1 MDSAAAEQTTVY
13 RAAAKVTARRR
24 RPHKWYTK
32 GCFPMKI
39 YSRFI
44 ALALS
49 IVTLCGAFS
58 ACTRGDSNGGGTDTG
73 GSDGGG
79 SSSAAIPLTI
89 WGAQEDQQMLK
100 EMCDAYAKEN
110 PNKTYQFRFGVLGE
124 GNSSDKILNDVEA
137 GPDIFAFPSDRINT
151 FYAGGALARIG
162 GELETQVKANNSEG
176 SVEAA
181 TIRVGD
187 AEHLYAFPIT
197 GDNCYFL
204 YYDKSVF
211 RDPKDLQSLDRILDK
226 AEEAGK
232 KVHFK
237 INDDG
242 WYLASFFFAD
252 EDLKYKVTYNDRMV
266 EEKVEINFDS
276 EDGLEVMKAIRHYIG
291 RDALVAQTDDS
302 KIIAAFTPD
311 REGNRECAA
320 AVSGTWNAATIR
332 ELLGEDFGVCILP
345 TVKIDGEDVRL
356 SGFMGYK
363 LMGVNGYSKNKGEA
377 AKLAAY
383 LTNEENQLKRFRT
396 RGLGP
401 TNKKVASLPEV
412 MDDPVIATV
421 LEQAA
426 YNRSQ
431 KDVPSAFWTPMASL
445 ITPLIT
451 AKTEGKTVSD
461 GQLQEYL
468 NALCKQI
475 RK

>member
-1 MDSAAAEQTTVY
+1 MIKLTAVALVLCMLGGALTACRRGGGDSTDT
-13 RAAAKVTARRR
+13 
-24 RPHKWYTK
+24 
-32 GCFPMKI
+32 G
-39 YSRFI
+39 
-44 ALALS
+44 
-49 IVTLCGAFS
+49 
-58 ACTRGDSNGGGTDTG
+58 SNGGSGN
-73 GSDGGG
+73 GGG
-79 SSSAAIPLTI
+79 SNNGNSKEITLTV

-110 PNKTYQFRFGVLGE
+110 SRNKYKFQFGVLGE

-137 GPDIFAFPSDRINT
+137 GPDVFSFPSDRINT

-162 GELETQVKANNSEG
+162 GDLETRVKAENSEG
-176 SVEAA
+176 SVDAA
-181 TIRVGD
+181 TIRVNGED
-187 AEHLYAFPIT
+187 HLYAFPVT

-211 RDPKDLQSLDRILDK
+211 KNPEDLQSMDKILDV
-226 AEEAGK
+226 AEAAGK

-252 EDLKYKVTYNDRMV
+252 EDLKYDVTYNDRMV

-276 EDGLEVMKAIRHYIG
+276 EDGLDVMKAIRHYVN
-291 RDALVAQTDDS
+291 RDGFVAQTDDS

-311 REGNRECAA
+311 KDGKRECAA
-320 AVSGTWNAATIR
+320 AVSGTWNASTIKK
-332 ELLGEDFGVCILP
+332 LLGDNMGVCILP

-377 AKLAAY
+377 SKLAAF
-383 LTNEENQLKRFRT
+383 LTNEQNQLKRFRD
-396 RGLGP
+396 RGFGP
-401 TNKKVASLPEV
+401 TNKKVAAMTEV
-412 MDDPVIATV
+412 MNDPVISTV

-431 KDVPSAFWTPMASL
+431 KNVPSAFWTPMASL

-451 AKTEGKTVSD
+451 AKAEGKTVTD
-461 GQLQEYL
+461 EQLQGYL
-468 NALCKQI
+468 DALCKQI

>member
-1 MDSAAAEQTTVY
+1 MI
-13 RAAAKVTARRR
+13 KLTAVALVLCML
-24 RPHKWYTK
+24 
-32 GCFPMKI
+32 GG
-39 YSRFI
+39 
-44 ALALS
+44 ALA
-49 IVTLCGAFS
+49 
-58 ACTRGDSNGGGTDTG
+58 ACRRGGGDSTDTGSNGGNGN
-73 GSDGGG
+73 GGG
-79 SSSAAIPLTI
+79 SNNGNSKEITLTV

-110 PNKTYQFRFGVLGE
+110 SRNKYKFQFGVLGE

-137 GPDIFAFPSDRINT
+137 GPDVFSFPSDRINT

-162 GELETQVKANNSEG
+162 GDLETRVKAENAEG
-176 SVEAA
+176 AVDAA
-181 TIRVGD
+181 TIRVNGED
-187 AEHLYAFPIT
+187 HLYAFPVT

-211 RDPKDLQSLDRILDK
+211 KNPEDLQSMDKILDV
-226 AEEAGK
+226 AEAAGK

-252 EDLKYKVTYNDRMV
+252 EDLKYDVTYNDRMV

-276 EDGLEVMKAIRHYIG
+276 EDGLDVMKAIRHYVN
-291 RDALVAQTDDS
+291 RDGFVAQTDDS

-311 REGNRECAA
+311 ASGKRECAA
-320 AVSGTWNAATIR
+320 AVSGTWNASTIKQ
-332 ELLGEDFGVCILP
+332 LLGDNMGVCILP

-377 AKLAAY
+377 SKLAAF
-383 LTNEENQLKRFRT
+383 LTNEQNQLKRFRD
-396 RGLGP
+396 RGFGP
-401 TNKKVASLPEV
+401 TNKKVAAMTEV
-412 MDDPVIATV
+412 MNDPVISTV

-431 KDVPSAFWTPMASL
+431 KNVPSAFWTPMASL

-451 AKTEGKTVSD
+451 AKAEGKTVTD
-461 GQLQEYL
+461 EQLQGYL
-468 NALCKQI
+468 DALCKQI

>member
-1 MDSAAAEQTTVY
+1 MNVY
-13 RAAAKVTARRR
+13 SKL
-24 RPHKWYTK
+24 
-32 GCFPMKI
+32 
-39 YSRFI
+39 I
-44 ALALS
+44 ASVLCLS
-49 IVTLCGAFS
+49 CLCGSFA
-58 ACTRGDSNGGGTDTG
+58 ACARGSSQGNGTVNNGGNATG
-73 GSDGGG
+73 NPIS
-79 SSSAAIPLTI
+79 LTV

-100 EMCDAYAKEN
+100 EMCDAYAMEN
-110 PNKTYQFRFGVLGE
+110 PDKTYQFRFGVLGE
-124 GNSSDKILNDVEA
+124 GNTSDKILNDVEA

-162 GELETQVKANNSEG
+162 GDLESQVKANNSEG

-181 TIRVGD
+181 TIRVNGED
-187 AEHLYAFPIT
+187 HLYAFPVT

-211 RDPKDLQSLDRILDK
+211 KNPEDLQSMDRLLDV
-226 AEEAGK
+226 AESAGK

-252 EDLKYKVTYNDRMV
+252 EDLGYDVTYNDRMV

-276 EDGLEVMKAIRHYIG
+276 EDGLDVMKAIRHYVN
-291 RDALVAQTDDS
+291 RDGFVAQTDDS

-311 REGNRECAA
+311 SSGKRECAA
-320 AVSGTWNAATIR
+320 AVSGTWNAATIKR
-332 ELLGEDFGVCILP
+332 LLGDNMGVCILP

-363 LMGVNGYSKNKGEA
+363 LMGVNGYSQNKGEA

-383 LTNEENQLKRFRT
+383 LTNEQNQLKRFRT

-401 TNKKVASLPEV
+401 TNKKVSALPEV
-412 MDDPVIATV
+412 MNDPVISTV

-445 ITPLIT
+445 ITPILT
-451 AKTEGKTVSD
+451 AKAEGKTVSD
-461 GQLQEYL
+461 QQLQEYL

>member
-1 MDSAAAEQTTVY
+1 MKLFY
-13 RAAAKVTARRR
+13 RRIL
-24 RPHKWYTK
+24 P
-32 GCFPMKI
+32 
-39 YSRFI
+39 
-44 ALALS
+44 ALLCLAM
-49 IVTLCGAFS
+49 LCGGLT
-58 ACTRGDSNGGGTDTG
+58 ACSRG
-73 GSDGGG
+73 GSDQDEAG
-79 SSSAAIPLTI
+79 SGNSNSNTGNKKQITLTV

-110 PNKTYQFRFGVLGE
+110 PDKEYKFQFGVLGE

-137 GPDIFAFPSDRINT
+137 GPDVFNFPSDRINT

-162 GELETQVKANNSEG
+162 GEAEAQVKAENDEG
-176 SVEAA
+176 AVDAA
-181 TIRVGD
+181 TIRVNGED
-187 AEHLYAFPIT
+187 HLYAFPVT

-211 RDPKDLQSLDRILDK
+211 KNPEDLQSMDKILDV
-226 AEEAGK
+226 AEAAGK

-252 EDLKYKVTYNDRMV
+252 EDLKYDVTYNDRMV

-276 EDGLEVMKAIRHYIG
+276 EDGLEVMKAIRHYIN
-291 RDALVAQTDDS
+291 RDGFVAQTDDS
-302 KIIAAFTPD
+302 KIIAAFTPNAN
-311 REGNRECAA
+311 GKRECAA
-320 AVSGTWNAATIR
+320 AVSGTWNAATIKQ
-332 ELLGEDFGVCILP
+332 LLGDDMGVCILP

-383 LTNEENQLKRFRT
+383 LTNEQNQLKRFKD

-401 TNKKVASLPEV
+401 TNKKVAALPEV
-412 MDDPVIATV
+412 MDDPIISTV

-426 YNRSQ
+426 YNRAQ

-445 ITPLIT
+445 ITPLVT
-451 AKTEGKTVSD
+451 AKAEGKTITD
-461 GQLQEYL
+461 EQLQGYL
-468 NALCKQI
+468 KALCQQI

>member
-1 MDSAAAEQTTVY
+1 
-13 RAAAKVTARRR
+13 
-24 RPHKWYTK
+24 
-32 GCFPMKI
+32 
-39 YSRFI
+39 
-44 ALALS
+44 
-49 IVTLCGAFS
+49 
-58 ACTRGDSNGGGTDTG
+58 
-73 GSDGGG
+73 
-79 SSSAAIPLTI
+79 
-89 WGAQEDQQMLK
+89 MLK
-100 EMCDAYAKEN
+100 EMCDAYAMEN
-110 PNKTYQFRFGVLGE
+110 PDKTYQFRFGVLGE
-124 GNSSDKILNDVEA
+124 GNSRDKILNDVEA

-162 GELETQVKANNSEG
+162 GDLESQVKANNSEG

-181 TIRVGD
+181 TIRVNGED
-187 AEHLYAFPIT
+187 HLYAFPVT

-211 RDPKDLQSLDRILDK
+211 KNPEDLQSMDRLLDV
-226 AEEAGK
+226 AESAGK

-252 EDLKYKVTYNDRMV
+252 EDLGYDVTYNDRMV
-266 EEKVEINFDS
+266 EEKMEINFDS
-276 EDGLEVMKAIRHYIG
+276 EDGLDVMKAIRHYVN
-291 RDALVAQTDDS
+291 RDGFVAQTDDS

-311 REGNRECAA
+311 SSGKRECAA
-320 AVSGTWNAATIR
+320 AVSGTWNAATIKR
-332 ELLGEDFGVCILP
+332 LLGDNMGVCILP

-363 LMGVNGYSKNKGEA
+363 LMGVNGYSQNKGEA

-383 LTNEENQLKRFRT
+383 LTNEQNQLKRFRT

-401 TNKKVASLPEV
+401 TNKKVSALPEV
-412 MDDPVIATV
+412 MNDPIISTV

-445 ITPLIT
+445 ITPILT
-451 AKTEGKTVSD
+451 AKAEGKTVSD
-461 GQLQEYL
+461 QQLQEYL

>member
-1 MDSAAAEQTTVY
+1 M
-13 RAAAKVTARRR
+13 KL
-24 RPHKWYTK
+24 YTK
-32 GCFPMKI
+32 LT
-39 YSRFI
+39 

-49 IVTLCGAFS
+49 LVTLCGAFA
-58 ACTRGDSNGGGTDTG
+58 ACSRGSSNGDGAGTGSNNQGGNN
-73 GSDGGG
+73 
-79 SSSAAIPLTI
+79 SAGKTITLTV
-89 WGAQEDQQMLK
+89 WGAQEDQQLLK

-110 PNKTYQFRFGVLGE
+110 SDKTYQFRFGVLGE

-137 GPDIFAFPSDRINT
+137 GPDVFSFPSDRINA

-162 GELETQVKANNSEG
+162 GDLESQVKANNSEG

-181 TIRVGD
+181 TIRVGEED
-187 AEHLYAFPIT
+187 HLYAFPMT

-211 RDPKDLQSLDRILDK
+211 QNPEDLQSMDKILDI
-226 AEEAGK
+226 AEAAGK

-252 EDLKYKVTYNDRMV
+252 EDLKYDVTYNDRMV

-276 EDGLEVMKAIRHYIG
+276 EDGLDVMKSIRHYIN
-291 RDALVAQTDDS
+291 RDGFVAQTDDS
-302 KIIAAFTPD
+302 KIIAAFTPNQN
-311 REGNRECAA
+311 GKRECAA
-320 AVSGTWNAATIR
+320 AVSGTWNAATIK
-332 ELLGEDFGVCILP
+332 ELLGDDMGVCILP

-377 AKLAAY
+377 SKLAAY
-383 LTNEENQLKRFRT
+383 LTNEENQLKRFKT

-412 MDDPVIATV
+412 MDDPVISAV

-451 AKTEGKTVSD
+451 AKSEGKTVSD
-461 GQLQEYL
+461 EQLQDYL
-468 NALCKQI
+468 SALCQQI
-475 RK
+475 RKG